1 MVLQKRISLA
11 LVTVIMV
18 FVVAQ
23 GYLAYR
29 SLEEQEDHLV
39 DEVLATETRRLI
51 ERIRA
56 GELPELLTDRP
67 LRLGPNLSAWL
78 VPSDLPAP
86 GDEGTVSAE
95 SKVGK
100 EGKRGADGTE
110 STEGVAAPPPY
121 LAGLTDGAHML
132 LEGDRVYHAMIEPIA
147 EGRLFVRF
155 DATQNEEFV
164 YRFGRYLVVTSL
176 LCIVLGWLM
185 SAFVARIVVSPFRR
199 MSERLRNWSQGERW
213 EPVAGSDEET
223 MLLQAFDRAQRRLE
237 ESLVR
242 EREFAA
248 NVRHEVRTPLAA
260 LRTDAEMI
268 LLTETLSAPG
278 AGRLRRIMA
287 AVDSLATEIDAL
299 QALSTASP
307 GEAEP
312 VLLAQCVDEVW
323 ESLRHLADRHD
334 AAIENRIPRTDTA
347 ILDRLA
353 LVTILRNLLRNA
365 IEHASP
371 GTCRVVHTSDGL
383 LIADE
388 GPGIRPDDRPFV
400 FDRYFQGAFK
410 DSPAPIRRDS
420 GLGLAIA
427 RQTAD
432 LRGWSLDLEPEGERG
447 TVFSLRFR

>member
-18 FVVAQ
+18 FVAAQ

-29 SLEEQEDHLV
+29 SLEEQEDLLV

-51 ERIRA
+51 ERIHA
-56 GELPELLTDRP
+56 GEASGLLTDQP

-78 VPSDLPAP
+78 VPPEGSAP
-86 GDEGTVSAE
+86 GSEG
-95 SKVGK
+95 
-100 EGKRGADGTE
+100 
-110 STEGVAAPPPY
+110 AAGLPPY
-121 LAGLTDGAHML
+121 LAGLANGAHML
-132 LEGDRVYHAMIEPIA
+132 QEGERIYHAMIEPIA

-164 YRFGRYLVVTSL
+164 YRFGRYLMVTSL

-213 EPVAGSDEET
+213 GPVAGSDEET
-223 MLLQAFDRAQRRLE
+223 MLLQAFDQAQRRLE
-237 ESLVR
+237 ESLIR

-268 LLTETLSAPG
+268 LLTETLSGPG
-278 AGRLRRIMA
+278 AGRLRRMMA

-299 QALSTASP
+299 QALSSASP

-323 ESLRHLADRHD
+323 EAGSSLR
-334 AAIENRIPRTDTA
+334 PT
-347 ILDRLA
+347 
-353 LVTILRNLLRNA
+353 
-365 IEHASP
+365 
-371 GTCRVVHTSDGL
+371 GC
-383 LIADE
+383 
-388 GPGIRPDDRPFV
+388 
-400 FDRYFQGAFK
+400 
-410 DSPAPIRRDS
+410 
-420 GLGLAIA
+420 
-427 RQTAD
+427 
-432 LRGWSLDLEPEGERG
+432 
-447 TVFSLRFR
+447 